1 MALVYIVFSI
11 FDYLAYLLLDFAYLI
26 YHIDCLCAP
35 IESEST
41 DLNFALNTMALSE
54 ESIPKLYPSSTPL
67 SNGNDRNP
75 TVIQATS
82 TPPPPPPPALPDIST
97 STPIETPWYYK
108 RSTGSESEEEEEDTN
123 NGNDDY
129 DDYYQDDGETI
140 QKTPSPNKLKG
151 YRFNNQ
157 LDFASTPLNPSC
169 TLSFS
174 SPMNK
179 LNQLHLESQ
188 LDMDGFEEEHLIEQ
202 GEEEEEE
209 DDDDDDEYSLG
220 NKTITTHESESE
232 SEQGESNEIN
242 IKHFEPKYISSR
254 RKRLHLE
261 SPDMM
266 VLTPNVN
273 YKNNVNDKNDV
284 NDITYGN
291 DMSICNTTSTTTN
304 TTATNTS
311 AFKFSFSNISD
322 STPCP
327 RQPKRKRLKFK
338 HELTRNILDL
348 NYAKKSILSQPLS
361 FPLYNDGGEGELPN
375 EKYCYDNDDENNSG
389 ISSGSTDNKSINSKL
404 ESTPISQSTPA
415 SLRASSPP
423 PLQQQQQQKPRAQPQ
438 PQPQQTSSSSKS
450 GQEYGETINGYK
462 FVKPKNSMNNTK
474 LPQFKYETP
483 INNNRYHQ
491 LCQGY
496 NSNNYQIMNELPVTA
511 AGLMPHGDE
520 DDDDI
525 HIGDRRIGDPY
536 LNLLRDDDNH
546 CDQETHDDGN
556 QLREIYFKENRLPLP
571 TPYFYQLKS
580 LSVDQILALINYE
593 NLLKFYETIL
603 NGDETLYE
611 LLKQE
616 RIRWHP
622 DKWIGKLNQKNEMIM
637 DVDYELTIKMVD
649 SISQTINSIIES
661 L

>member
-67 SNGNDRNP
+67 SNGNDRK
-75 TVIQATS
+75 ATS

-202 GEEEEEE
+202 GEEEEE

-220 NKTITTHESESE
+220 NKTITTRESESE

-291 DMSICNTTSTTTN
+291 DMSICN
-304 TTATNTS
+304 
-311 AFKFSFSNISD
+311 
-322 STPCP
+322 
-327 RQPKRKRLKFK
+327 
-338 HELTRNILDL
+338 
-348 NYAKKSILSQPLS
+348 
-361 FPLYNDGGEGELPN
+361 
-375 EKYCYDNDDENNSG
+375 
-389 ISSGSTDNKSINSKL
+389 
-404 ESTPISQSTPA
+404 
-415 SLRASSPP
+415 
-423 PLQQQQQQKPRAQPQ
+423 
-438 PQPQQTSSSSKS
+438 
-450 GQEYGETINGYK
+450 
-462 FVKPKNSMNNTK
+462 
-474 LPQFKYETP
+474 
-483 INNNRYHQ
+483 
-491 LCQGY
+491 
-496 NSNNYQIMNELPVTA
+496 
-511 AGLMPHGDE
+511 
-520 DDDDI
+520 
-525 HIGDRRIGDPY
+525 
-536 LNLLRDDDNH
+536 
-546 CDQETHDDGN
+546 
-556 QLREIYFKENRLPLP
+556 
-571 TPYFYQLKS
+571 
-580 LSVDQILALINYE
+580 
-593 NLLKFYETIL
+593 
-603 NGDETLYE
+603 
-611 LLKQE
+611 
-616 RIRWHP
+616 
-622 DKWIGKLNQKNEMIM
+622 
-637 DVDYELTIKMVD
+637 
-649 SISQTINSIIES
+649 
-661 L
+661 